1 MSGQGESDMDYS
13 DEETGFGDYYD
24 EADTCDL
31 EQVDVSKS
39 DPEYFE
45 YECLLV
51 EEVERLLNESV
62 EEISNSLKVCQL
74 RKLHSMQQSYSLVK
88 NNLITYSS
96 AVALTRYILCR

>member
-74 RKLHSMQQSYSLVK
+74 RKPTCSNH
-88 NNLITYSS
+88 
-96 AVALTRYILCR
+96 AALLKVIL